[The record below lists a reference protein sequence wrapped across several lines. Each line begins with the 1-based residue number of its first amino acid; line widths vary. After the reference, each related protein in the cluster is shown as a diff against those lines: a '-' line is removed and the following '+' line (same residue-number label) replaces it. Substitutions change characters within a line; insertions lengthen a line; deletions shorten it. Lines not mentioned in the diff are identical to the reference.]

1 MKVIDLKRAINEW
14 PDACNAWPV
23 VCLGE
28 TIYKIV
34 INMKEE
40 VVYLCEIKD
49 KTYRKSM
56 YKFD

>member
-1 MKVIDLKRAINEW
+1 MNVQDLKRAVNEW

-28 TIYKIV
+28 TIDKIV

-40 VVYLCEIKD
+40 VVYLCEIQD
-49 KTYRKSM
+49 KQSRKSRH
-56 YKFD
+56 KFD